1 LNTGEEWEIE
11 LYINYYWWNYWQ
23 NYFIYHSYCNFI
35 GIFDTSLYGQLG
47 LNPTVIISVNSSTKN
62 LHIIAQL
69 VFLFFI
75 FCLVFSRY
83 LLTEYFCQYISK
95 ELTIENFPTF
105 HWHWQDIYSLLT
117 SNCANWI
124 VVYWHQWLRTN
135 IYNVSHD
142 PKVFSFLQLI
152 FPFSILNKK

>member
-1 LNTGEEWEIE
+1 MKLLIE
-11 LYINYYWWNYWQ
+11 LFCLSFLLQFYWYFWHVTVRTIRFESDCNYISKLV
-23 NYFIYHSYCNFI
+23 H
-35 GIFDTSLYGQLG
+35 
-47 LNPTVIISVNSSTKN
+47 KN

-69 VFLFFI
+69 VLLCFI
-75 FCLVFSRY
+75 FCLVFSQY
-83 LLTEYFCQYISK
+83 LSIECFCQYIPT
-95 ELTIENFPTF
+95 ELTTENFPTF

-124 VVYWHQWLRTN
+124 VVSWHQWLRTN

-142 PKVFSFLQLI
+142 PKVFSFLELI

>member
-1 LNTGEEWEIE
+1 MKLLIE
-11 LYINYYWWNYWQ
+11 LFCLSFLLQFYWYFWHVTVRTTWFESDCNYISKLV
-23 NYFIYHSYCNFI
+23 H
-35 GIFDTSLYGQLG
+35 
-47 LNPTVIISVNSSTKN
+47 KN
-62 LHIIAQL
+62 LHIITHL

-75 FCLVFSRY
+75 SCLIFSRY
-83 LLTEYFCQYISK
+83 LSTEYFCQYILT
-95 ELTIENFPTF
+95 ELTTENFPTF

-124 VVYWHQWLRTN
+124 VVSWHQWLRTN

-142 PKVFSFLQLI
+142 PKVFSFLELI